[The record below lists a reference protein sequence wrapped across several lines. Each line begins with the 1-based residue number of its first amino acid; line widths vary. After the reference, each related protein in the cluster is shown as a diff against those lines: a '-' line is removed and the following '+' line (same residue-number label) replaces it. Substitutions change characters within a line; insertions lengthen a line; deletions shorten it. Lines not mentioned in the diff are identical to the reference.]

1 MAPRANQAM
10 RRHRPLQGCSTLFT
24 EGHRKYGFET
34 AESGGVAVLWDCV
47 GLIEPEN
54 IVGEA
59 SNSREDARIFS
70 NARCIFAER
79 DIARVVKLIFD
90 PPVHANGDSSAIC
103 VNHAVAQIY
112 PDSLKSREK
121 FLAVSDW

>member
-1 MAPRANQAM
+1 MLAAAKLRLPHVNFEQIDLNLWRPGRSYDVIFSSTFCNCCLTM
-10 RRHRPLQGCSTLFT
+10 RRFSRGWRRCSPQGCSTLFT

-34 AESGGVAVLWDCV
+34 AESGGVAVLRDGV

-70 NARCIFAER
+70 NARCIFA
-79 DIARVVKLIFD
+79 
-90 PPVHANGDSSAIC
+90 
-103 VNHAVAQIY
+103 
-112 PDSLKSREK
+112 
-121 FLAVSDW
+121 

>member
-1 MAPRANQAM
+1 MITQIIRFPIERCRRQSSVGMA
-10 RRHRPLQGCSTLFT
+10 QGCSTLFT

-34 AESGGVAVLWDCV
+34 AESGGVAVLRDGV

-70 NARCIFAER
+70 NARCIFA
-79 DIARVVKLIFD
+79 
-90 PPVHANGDSSAIC
+90 
-103 VNHAVAQIY
+103 
-112 PDSLKSREK
+112 
-121 FLAVSDW
+121 